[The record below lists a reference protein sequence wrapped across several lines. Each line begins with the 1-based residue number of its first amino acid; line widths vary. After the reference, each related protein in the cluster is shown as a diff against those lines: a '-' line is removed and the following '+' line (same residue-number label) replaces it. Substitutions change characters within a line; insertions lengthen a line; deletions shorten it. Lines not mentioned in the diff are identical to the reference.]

1 MFCIF
6 SSAECTSST
15 SSSVN
20 LIVVHVRWTTPT
32 LYSFLSL
39 TRLGVVTGDKDKV
52 SAFADAD
59 EGAGKGGEGKE
70 KGQKGV
76 NVTDVYAFNDAFK

>member
-1 MFCIF
+1 VKFF
-6 SSAECTSST
+6 SF
-15 SSSVN
+15 
-20 LIVVHVRWTTPT
+20 RWSCRSPHT
-32 LYSFLSL
+32 LNDAHAIQFLSL
-39 TRLGVVTGDKDKV
+39 TQLGAVTGDKV

>member
-1 MFCIF
+1 VAH
-6 SSAECTSST
+6 SSST
-15 SSSVN
+15 SFSVN
-20 LIVVHVRWTTPT
+20 LIVAHMRWTTPT
-32 LYSFLSL
+32 LCSFLSL
-39 TRLGVVTGDKDKV
+39 TRLGVVTGDKV

-59 EGAGKGGEGKE
+59 EGVGKGGEGKE